1 MSSQLSDQDFQR
13 LQETLLELKTRNYTL
28 EDQARKQR
36 SALGDATARVTVLQQ
51 ELTKAKK
58 AIDKSKKITE
68 VQNIITE
75 NENLQRKLLSQEDE
89 FRLQNQTLLNEL
101 TILVTTNEKL
111 EKDLGQKN
119 SSDENTKN
127 IDQTNLTNQIE
138 SLTEKVKLYEIEETK
153 SARKISDLEEE
164 LSELRRR
171 ELDQITDE
179 FSIGDSTFSD
189 KHSKDLEKRVS
200 EIEDLKIE
208 LEGEQSEKKLV
219 KQHNEELKSRV
230 NKILSENQ
238 LLNEEISNCEEKL
251 KKKQTTLKEVQLE
264 KETVIIDYE
273 KRIEENEKKQSE
285 QLQNILEQNQRLQT
299 QINNSQASLSEVK
312 ENFSREANSLNEQIR
327 KLEETCEK
335 FSEQDFKE
343 LEAKN
348 MCLKNELEKAEIEK
362 EKISI
367 NFEKLKIDFEKL
379 SIDFTI
385 QNSRS
390 EEAIKLNDNLS
401 EELDALKK
409 VSEKRKLLID
419 EMAMEIQ
426 QKIDE
431 QQQSTAQYNL
441 SINQM
446 SEQKTQ
452 EVLHLELQIQGLQD
466 KINDLVVWPEKYQ
479 DLAGKADNLKEEKD
493 TLETELEEKQRQM
506 MLEEENHQHIV
517 IDLKNNFAVEKEKIH
532 LEFEQKTK
540 DFEMQLELVN
550 VQKCEFEDNVSK
562 LKQDIKDGLEDRK
575 ISEKKGHS
583 LIKDLKRQL
592 QSEKNRNEKLQEKMK
607 ECFETTSN
615 LSDPSRE
622 LEADRT
628 SVSSWSLMSGQNDRD
643 TSTPNPLST
652 SPFPSSNGL
661 ASDHSPAESIQNL
674 NQENEALMARVAKL
688 QEDKSNLEE
697 RLAMLEQSGAGMAD
711 EIVAKSKL
719 IQQYCM
725 ETGSRRGSSQP
736 NRSLPTT
743 PSGDKMRN
751 FVDKLDKFV
760 HLDSQKE
767 AHTQEVSNMQ
777 KMLEETLTK
786 NMHLQQ
792 DLENMS
798 QELVRLSKLAVVS
811 N

>member
-1 MSSQLSDQDFQR
+1 MNTQLSDEDFQR

-36 SALGDATARVTVLQQ
+36 SALGEATARVTVLQQ

-58 AIDKSKKITE
+58 AIEKSKKISE
-68 VQNIITE
+68 VQNILTE
-75 NENLQRKLLSQEDE
+75 NENLQRKLMSQEDE

-101 TILVTTNEKL
+101 TILVTANEKL
-111 EKDLGQKN
+111 EKNQANPSDAIN
-119 SSDENTKN
+119 SNTEQGTLN
-127 IDQTNLTNQIE
+127 EQIE
-138 SLTEKVKLYEIEETK
+138 SLNEKIKVFEEEESK
-153 SARKISDLEEE
+153 SARKIIELEEE
-164 LSELRRR
+164 LSELRNR
-171 ELDQITDE
+171 ELNNITDE
-179 FSIGDSTFSD
+179 FSLGDSGGSD
-189 KHSKDLEKRVS
+189 RHQHDFEKKVT

-208 LEGEQSEKKLV
+208 LEGERSENKLA
-219 KQHNEELKSRV
+219 KQHNEGLKAQI
-230 NKILSENQ
+230 NKIQEENI
-238 LLNEEISNCEEKL
+238 LLKKDISNLEEKL

-264 KETVIIDYE
+264 KETL
-273 KRIEENEKKQSE
+273 IEEYNNRIKESE
-285 QLQNILEQNQRLQT
+285 IENTNQLTIIKEQNQRLQT
-299 QINNSQASLSEVK
+299 QLNNNQASLSELK
-312 ENFSREANSLNEQIR
+312 ENSSKEVEALKEKIR
-327 KLEETCEK
+327 KLEEICEE
-335 FSEQDFKE
+335 FSEENFRE
-343 LEAKN
+343 LDAKN
-348 MCLKNELEKAEIEK
+348 MCLKNEVEKIQIEK

-367 NFEKLKIDFEKL
+367 DFEKLKIDFEKL
-379 SIDFTI
+379 SIDYTI
-385 QNSRS
+385 QNSKT
-390 EEAIKLNDNLS
+390 EEANNLNNNLS
-401 EELDALKK
+401 QELETLKK

-431 QQQSTAQYNL
+431 QQQSTVQYNM
-441 SINQM
+441 SINQL

-452 EVLHLELQIQGLQD
+452 EILNLELQIQGLRDQI
-466 KINDLVVWPEKYQ
+466 KDLEVWPQKFQELSQ
-479 DLAGKADNLKEEKD
+479 KAKNLKEDKEA
-493 TLETELEEKQRQM
+493 LEIELEEKKKQ
-506 MLEEENHQHIV
+506 LIFEEENHNQIV
-517 IDLKNNFAVEKEKIH
+517 IDMKNDFSLEKGKIH
-532 LEFEQKTK
+532 DDFENKSK

-550 VQKCEFEDNVSK
+550 VQRCEFEDNVAK
-562 LKQDIKDGLEDRK
+562 LKQEIKDGLEDRK

-592 QSEKNRNEKLQEKMK
+592 QSEKNRNERLQEKMK
-607 ECFETTSN
+607 ECFETSSN
-615 LSDPSRE
+615 LSEPSRE

-661 ASDHSPAESIQNL
+661 LSDHSPLESIQNL
-674 NQENEALMARVAKL
+674 NQENEALMTRVAKL
-688 QEDKSNLEE
+688 QEEKSNLEE
-697 RLAMLEQSGAGMAD
+697 RLAMLEQSGAGMAE

-725 ETGSRRGSSQP
+725 DAGGRRGSNLP

-743 PSGDKMRN
+743 PSGDKMKN

-767 AHTQEVSNMQ
+767 VHTQEVSNMQ

-792 DLENMS
+792 DLDNMS

>member
-1 MSSQLSDQDFQR
+1 MNCQLSDEDFQR

-36 SALGDATARVTVLQQ
+36 SALGDATARVSVLQQ

-68 VQNIITE
+68 VQSILNE
-75 NENLQRKLLSQEDE
+75 NENLQRKLMSQEDD

-101 TILVTTNEKL
+101 TILVTANEKL
-111 EKDLGQKN
+111 EKNQTN
-119 SSDENTKN
+119 SADAITKN
-127 IDQTNLTNQIE
+127 IDQRNLINQIE
-138 SLTEKVKLYEIEETK
+138 SLTEKVKIYEDEETK
-153 SARKISDLEEE
+153 SSRKISDLEEE
-164 LSELRRR
+164 LSELRKR
-171 ELDQITDE
+171 ELDHITDE
-179 FSIGDSTFSD
+179 FSIGDSNVSD
-189 KHSKDLEKRVS
+189 KHLHDLEKRIS

-208 LEGEQSEKKLV
+208 LEGERSEKKLA
-219 KQHNEELKSRV
+219 KQHNEELKGQL
-230 NKILSENQ
+230 NKNISEN
-238 LLNEEISNCEEKL
+238 LLLKEETVNYEEKL
-251 KKKQTTLKEVQLE
+251 KKKQSTLKEVQTE
-264 KETVIIDYE
+264 KETLIKDYE
-273 KRIEENEKKQSE
+273 RKIEETEKKQSE
-285 QLQNILEQNQRLQT
+285 NVTNIMEQNQRLQT

-312 ENFSREANSLNEQIR
+312 ENFSREEYSLKEKIR
-327 KLEETCEK
+327 NLEETCQR
-335 FSEQDFKE
+335 FSEEDFKE
-343 LEAKN
+343 LDAKN
-348 MCLKNELEKAEIEK
+348 MCLKNELEKVEIEK
-362 EKISI
+362 ERVSI

-379 SIDFTI
+379 SIDYTI
-385 QNSRS
+385 HKSKA
-390 EEAIKLNDNLS
+390 EEAVKLNDNLV
-401 EELDALKK
+401 EELDTLKK

-446 SEQKTQ
+446 SEQKTH
-452 EVLHLELQIQGLQD
+452 EVLQLELQIQGLQD
-466 KINDLVVWPEKYQ
+466 QINDLEVWPLKYQ
-479 DLAGKADNLKEEKD
+479 ELSQKADNLKDDKD
-493 TLETELEEKQRQM
+493 ALEIELEEKKKE
-506 MLEEENHQHIV
+506 LNCEEENNQRTIN
-517 IDLKNNFAVEKEKIH
+517 DLKDNFSLEKEKIYSNFG
-532 LEFEQKTK
+532 EKTK

-550 VQKCEFEDNVSK
+550 VQKCEFEDNVAK

-615 LSDPSRE
+615 ISEPSRE
-622 LEADRT
+622 LDADRT
-628 SVSSWSLMSGQNDRD
+628 SVSSWSLMSGQNDRDRD

-674 NQENEALMARVAKL
+674 NQENEALMTRVAKL
-688 QEDKSNLEE
+688 QEEKSNLEE
-697 RLAMLEQSGAGMAD
+697 RLTMLEQSGAGMAD

-719 IQQYCM
+719 IQKYCM
-725 ETGSRRGSSQP
+725 ESGGRRGSNLPQ
-736 NRSLPTT
+736 RSLPTT
-743 PSGDKMRN
+743 PSGDKMKN

-792 DLENMS
+792 DLDNMS
-798 QELVRLSKLAVVS
+798 QELVRLSKLAVAS